1 MAESRHMLV
10 QTNMQLQQKLFFH
23 ASVIRGYHMYQW
35 LWMCHIGGKAMIVFW
50 DLGNIHNHYAMALLT
65 PHLARYTNSNMST
78 YSHFKLLYYI
88 LVLIFCPCLGN
99 WISTMEC
106 HCKIN
111 YFLTWESTYS
121 WEYLLWGWPCNRQE
135 TIVIMSK
142 RKDTMTLN
150 VVPNATN

>member
-1 MAESRHMLV
+1 MAERTVLA
-10 QTNMQLQQKLFFH
+10 QNDMQLQQKLFFC
-23 ASVIRGYHMYQW
+23 ASVTRGHHMNQW
-35 LWMCHIGGKAMIVFW
+35 LWMCHIGGKAMIIFW
-50 DLGNIHNHYAMALLT
+50 DLGNEHNHYAMALLT
-65 PHLARYTNSNMST
+65 PHFARYTNSNTST
-78 YSHFKLLYYI
+78 YSSFKLLYHI
-88 LVLIFCPCLGN
+88 LVLILCPCLGN
-99 WISTMEC
+99 WISTMVC

-111 YFLTWESTYS
+111 YFLSWESTYS